1 MTYIEHATYRGY
13 SIALDSDGLLSVE
26 VYGAIY
32 RREKLQE
39 IKDLIDTLIRNRAN

>member
-1 MTYIEHATYRGY
+1 MPYIEHATYKGY

-32 RREKLQE
+32 RREKLKE
-39 IKDLIDTLIRNRAN
+39 IKDLIDDLIKTRRN